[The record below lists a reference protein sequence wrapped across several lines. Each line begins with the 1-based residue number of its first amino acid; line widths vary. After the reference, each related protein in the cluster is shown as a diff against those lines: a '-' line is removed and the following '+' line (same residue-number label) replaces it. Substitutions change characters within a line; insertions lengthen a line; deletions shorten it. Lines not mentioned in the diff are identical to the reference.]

1 MGDIT
6 PDRQQTHVMVDF
18 SVSHVP
24 EALVSKRGGP
34 VKMEELALMALL
46 ECPLCYQQLDVSAKV
61 LPCQH
66 TFCKSCLQRQEATNS
81 QLLCPE
87 CRTPVP
93 ARNVEELP
101 TNLLLVRLL
110 EGLQGSQGPGT
121 DGQTARYAVPLSRAG
136 LTVREGKQQ
145 QESQHREKQGQN
157 ELALRDLMRN
167 QRADFSGE
175 LILSLGNGNTLKHKA
190 DENWQHL
197 GNFTDS
203 SSVSVSAGALQAISQ
218 IPQLQPLQ
226 QSPAPALCRALFDFN
241 PEEMNLEDSQYCL
254 SFLKGDILTVIG
266 RVDEHWI
273 EAKLGDKVG
282 ICPLQFTEPI
292 SVAAKLLEGKNRRVS
307 ESAEFHH
314 RTGSGVKEK
323 ATDVPNRTTLF
334 GVPQVPA
341 KTPNINALPLS
352 NQRKQPAGSSGNF
365 YQSSKGEATK
375 ISNFNNFNHQG
386 QSQRLS
392 VHAAN
397 RGLSH
402 PSRGISQRIRRHSE
416 TTHRHLLQSD
426 KKMTSETPPTIS
438 MALVNPQMSS
448 ASADSKNSSTQQL
461 SISVCAVLYSYKP
474 RRPEELELR
483 KGEMV
488 GVYGKFKEGWLRGL
502 SLRTGKVGILPS
514 NYISPVLRTSAR
526 LLENKAANS
535 SSQYN
540 TAAGKK
546 PTAAKNPA
554 VVLAL
559 DRVNGDGMIHSTGQ
573 VPSVP
578 NGAQHAM
585 SSTGA
590 GKPFLYGGS
599 QGWETVRRIFN
610 PHRGSNYFSQVSN
623 MNVPSNSQHFA
634 QVQAS
639 GYSPA
644 LQRKKNSGILSKSS
658 RPLGWMTEPAAPS
671 AAAGFKDRDF
681 TASHEATFQ
690 HDRQPSSRPQSILV
704 RPDSHKNN
712 SDKPAKS
719 VRFLTDEDSPPTR
732 PRTSSW
738 SSGSQVPSNIRPG
751 PPPLE
756 VWAPSLTLGRDG
768 PGIIL
773 KEGKIPILRK
783 GLEATMSDLN
793 SNPQKSTLSQPSL
806 PAVSAQFSPSR
817 HRVAT
822 THLAQTDSE
831 LSLLQGELV
840 LVHRPRPDGRVLV
853 TQESSGQTGLFHCSV
868 LQALERLS

>member
-1 MGDIT
+1 MDSPSGS
-6 PDRQQTHVMVDF
+6 QHLNVMVDY
-18 SVSHVP
+18 SVSRVP
-24 EALVSKRGGP
+24 EALLPKRGGP
-34 VKMEELALMALL
+34 FKMEELALMALL
-46 ECPLCYQQLDVSAKV
+46 ECPLCFQQLDVSAKV

-66 TFCKSCLQRQEATNS
+66 TFCMSCLQKHEAAQS

-87 CRTPVP
+87 CRAPVP
-93 ARNVEELP
+93 ARTVEELP
-101 TNLLLVRLL
+101 VNLLLVRLL
-110 EGLQGSQGPGT
+110 EGLQGSPGPSR
-121 DGQTARYAVPLSRAG
+121 DRQTARYSVPLARGS

-145 QESQHREKQGQN
+145 QQQQQQESHPREKQGHN
-157 ELALRDLMRN
+157 EFFLRAPVRY
-167 QRADFSGE
+167 QRGDPSGE
-175 LILSLGNGNTLKHKA
+175 LVPTPGNDITPKHKVDEDWHHGNT
-190 DENWQHL
+190 
-197 GNFTDS
+197 GDS
-203 SSVSVSAGALQAISQ
+203 SGAPATASTLQAASQ
-218 IPQLQPLQ
+218 MPQLQPLQ
-226 QSPAPALCRALFDFN
+226 QSQPPPLCRALFDFN
-241 PEEMNLEDSQYCL
+241 PKEMNLEDNKYCL
-254 SFLKGDILTVIG
+254 SFLKGDILTVIK

-273 EAKLGDKVG
+273 EAKLGEKVG
-282 ICPLQFTEPI
+282 VCPLQFTEPN
-292 SVAAKLLEGKNRRVS
+292 SVAAKLLEGKNRKGS
-307 ESAEFHH
+307 DSAEFHH
-314 RTGSGVKEK
+314 RTGSGSKDK
-323 ATDVPNRTTLF
+323 ATDVSNRTTHY

-341 KTPNINALPLS
+341 KTPIFNALHLS
-352 NQRKQPAGSSGNF
+352 NQQKQPAASSINF
-365 YQSSKGEATK
+365 HQTTKGETTN
-375 ISNFNNFNHQG
+375 ISTFKRQALSHC
-386 QSQRLS
+386 LS
-392 VHAAN
+392 VPPAT

-402 PSRGISQRIRRHSE
+402 SSRVNSQRIRRHSD
-416 TTHRHLLQSD
+416 TTHRHLLQSE
-426 KKMTSETPPTIS
+426 KKMSSETPPTIS

-448 ASADSKNSSTQQL
+448 ASADGKNSSTQQL

-526 LLENKAANS
+526 LLETKAANA

-540 TAAGKK
+540 TVTGKK

-559 DRVNGDGMIHSTGQ
+559 DRVNSDGTIYSTGQ

-585 SSTGA
+585 SSTGT
-590 GKPFLYGGS
+590 GKHSLYGS
-599 QGWETVRRIFN
+599 AQGWDAVRRIFN
-610 PHRGSNYFSQVSN
+610 PHRGSNHFSHTSN

-644 LQRKKNSGILSKSS
+644 LQRKKNFSILSNSG

-671 AAAGFKDRDF
+671 AAAIFKDRDF

-690 HDRQPSSRPQSILV
+690 HDRHPSNGPHSILV
-704 RPDSHKNN
+704 RPDSHKN
-712 SDKPAKS
+712 STDKPAKS
-719 VRFLTDEDSPPTR
+719 VRFLTDEDSPPPR

-738 SSGSQVPSNIRPG
+738 SSGNQVPSNCRPG

-773 KEGKIPILRK
+773 KEGKVPILRK
-783 GLEATMSDLN
+783 GLETAISDLN
-793 SNPQKSTLSQPSL
+793 SNPQKPIPSQPSL
-806 PAVSAQFSPSR
+806 SAVSAQFSPSR
-817 HRVAT
+817 HRVTT

>member
-1 MGDIT
+1 
-6 PDRQQTHVMVDF
+6 
-18 SVSHVP
+18 
-24 EALVSKRGGP
+24 
-34 VKMEELALMALL
+34 MALL
-46 ECPLCYQQLDVSAKV
+46 ECPLCFQQLDVSAKV

-66 TFCKSCLQRQEATNS
+66 TFCKSCLQRHETVHS
-81 QLLCPE
+81 QLFCPE
-87 CRTPVP
+87 CRAPVP
-93 ARNVEELP
+93 ARTVEELP

-110 EGLQGSQGPGT
+110 EGLQGSQGPSR
-121 DGQTARYAVPLSRAG
+121 DGQTTRYAVPLSRVG
-136 LTVREGKQQ
+136 LSVWEAKQQ
-145 QESQHREKQGQN
+145 QESQHKEKPGQN
-157 ELALRDLMRN
+157 ELLDLTHN
-167 QRADFSGE
+167 QRADPPRE
-175 LILSLGNGNTLKHKA
+175 LILTLGNSYAPTLTA
-190 DENWQHL
+190 DENWHHH
-197 GNFTDS
+197 GTVPDIS
-203 SSVSVSAGALQAISQ
+203 GVSVNASTLQAVNQ
-218 IPQLQPLQ
+218 MPPLQLHQQSQPL
-226 QSPAPALCRALFDFN
+226 ALCRALFDFN
-241 PEEMNLEDSQYCL
+241 SGEMNLEDRKYCL
-254 SFLKGDILTVIG
+254 NFLKGDILTVIR

-282 ICPLQFTEPI
+282 ICPLQFTEPN
-292 SVAAKLLEGKNRRVS
+292 SVAAKLLEGKNRRGS
-307 ESAEFHH
+307 ESAEFYH
-314 RTGSGVKEK
+314 RGGKDK
-323 ATDVPNRTTLF
+323 ATDVSNRTTLH
-334 GVPQVPA
+334 GVPPA
-341 KTPNINALPLS
+341 PTKTPIINALPLS
-352 NQRKQPAGSSGNF
+352 NQRKQPAASSTNF

-375 ISNFNNFNHQG
+375 ITTFNNFNHQG
-386 QSQRLS
+386 QPPRLS

-402 PSRGISQRIRRHSE
+402 ASRVNSQRIRRHSD
-416 TTHRHLLQSD
+416 TTHRHLLQSER
-426 KKMTSETPPTIS
+426 KMTSETPPTIS

-514 NYISPVLRTSAR
+514 NYVSPVLRTSAR

-535 SSQYN
+535 SSQYS

-559 DRVNGDGMIHSTGQ
+559 DRVNADGTIHSSGQ
-573 VPSVP
+573 VQSVP

-590 GKPFLYGGS
+590 GKPFLYGSS

-610 PHRGSNYFSQVSN
+610 PHRGSNHFSQTSN

-644 LQRKKNSGILSKSS
+644 LQRKKNTGILSKSS
-658 RPLGWMTEPAAPS
+658 RPIGWMTEPAAPS
-671 AAAGFKDRDF
+671 AVSVFKDRDY
-681 TASHEATFQ
+681 TALHEGTFQ
-690 HDRQPSSRPQSILV
+690 HDRQPFNRPQSILV
-704 RPDSHKNN
+704 RPDSHKN
-712 SDKPAKS
+712 SADKPVKS
-719 VRFLTDEDSPPTR
+719 VRFVTDEDSPPPR

-738 SSGSQVPSNIRPG
+738 SSGSQVPSNVRPG

-773 KEGKIPILRK
+773 KEGKVPVLRK
-783 GLEATMSDLN
+783 GLETTISDLN
-793 SNPQKSTLSQPSL
+793 SNPQKSIPSQPYL
-806 PAVSAQFSPSR
+806 PSVSAQFSPSR
-817 HRVAT
+817 HRVIM

-840 LVHRPRPDGRVLV
+840 LVHRPRPDGRILV
-853 TQESSGQTGLFHCSV
+853 TQESSGQTGLFHSSV